1 MRSAS
6 ESGGGGGGHADGGAQ
21 LKDFIWRV
29 IDFSVLAGIIIWAL
43 IKQNVKGGLKARQD
57 EIERTLR
64 DAAEARDAAEL
75 KLKEYTAKL
84 EQANREID
92 EISATIRHEAELEK
106 SRIVAE
112 AAVMATKIQEQARQ
126 AGRPGGPEGPRRT
139 PRGGCPPRRRT
150 CREEDQGT
158 HHEERSGPT
167 GRRLSYQGGAA
178 TLITNAIAR
187 RYAKALVQLAVEEGR
202 VEQIQEELAGFE
214 AVLAAGNDLTAIF
227 TSPAYGIDAK
237 RAIMKDVTARLKLD
251 ATVVN
256 FLLLLLDRGRIG
268 FLSQINAAYG
278 AYADDIS
285 GVVRPTLIS
294 ALPLEAAQVQAIKD
308 ALTTSTG
315 KKVMLTVEVD
325 PSLIGGV
332 VTKIGDMVYDG
343 SIKTQLNK
351 IEGILQKG

>member
-1 MRSAS
+1 
-6 ESGGGGGGHADGGAQ
+6 
-21 LKDFIWRV
+21 
-29 IDFSVLAGIIIWAL
+29 
-43 IKQNVKGGLKARQD
+43 
-57 EIERTLR
+57 
-64 DAAEARDAAEL
+64 
-75 KLKEYTAKL
+75 
-84 EQANREID
+84 
-92 EISATIRHEAELEK
+92 
-106 SRIVAE
+106 
-112 AAVMATKIQEQARQ
+112 
-126 AGRPGGPEGPRRT
+126 
-139 PRGGCPPRRRT
+139 
-150 CREEDQGT
+150 
-158 HHEERSGPT
+158 
-167 GRRLSYQGGAA
+167 
-178 TLITNAIAR
+178 LITNAIAR

-214 AVLAAGNDLTAIF
+214 AQLAAGNDLTAIF

-237 RAIMKDVTARLKLD
+237 KAIMKAMTARLKLD

-256 FLLLLLDRGRIG
+256 FFLLLLDRGRIG

-278 AYADDIS
+278 SFADDIS